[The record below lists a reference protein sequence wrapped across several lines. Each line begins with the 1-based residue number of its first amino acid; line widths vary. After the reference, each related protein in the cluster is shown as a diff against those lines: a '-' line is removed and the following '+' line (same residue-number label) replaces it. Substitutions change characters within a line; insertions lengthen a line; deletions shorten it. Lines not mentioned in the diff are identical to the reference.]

1 MQIPNDRIAIMLA
14 VQELAE
20 IFGYSD
26 LTEDTKFEVP
36 TNDGCVWEAVVHM
49 TPSTFVM
56 AWRRS
61 GSVSSVA
68 GAIHVLETAQSSFHY
83 DVLPLLV
90 VPYMGRAGQ
99 ERCTRAGM
107 NWMDLS
113 GNAEFRASGIFYHDL
128 GNPNRFRKSGRP
140 ESAFGPRG
148 CRITRRLLTDPSKA
162 VTQRTLA
169 SSTGLSEG
177 HTSRIVG
184 KLLETRLVKRGGGGI
199 RVVDADVLLDA
210 WQEDYRFD
218 RHHVIRGRIPAPG
231 GDTLVHSLAEA
242 LSKAE
247 EPYAATAL
255 PAAWL
260 WTRYGSFNLC
270 TLYISRPPSPGL
282 KKDLGF
288 QEEADGANTWLVVP
302 NDEGVF
308 HGAEIVDGIRC
319 VHPVQAYVDL
329 KNHPERAPEAVA
341 GLRRWLGLG
350 GQG

>member
-26 LTEDTKFEVP
+26 LTEDTKFEVR

-68 GAIHVLETAQSSFHY
+68 GGIHELETAQSSFHY

-140 ESAFGPRG
+140 ESAFGSRG
-148 CRITRRLLTDPSKA
+148 SRITRRLLMDPSKA

-218 RHHVIRGRIPAPG
+218 RHHVIRGRIPA
-231 GDTLVHSLAEA
+231 S
-242 LSKAE
+242 
-247 EPYAATAL
+247 
-255 PAAWL
+255 W
-260 WTRYGSFNLC
+260 W
-270 TLYISRPPSPGL
+270 
-282 KKDLGF
+282 
-288 QEEADGANTWLVVP
+288 
-302 NDEGVF
+302 
-308 HGAEIVDGIRC
+308 
-319 VHPVQAYVDL
+319 
-329 KNHPERAPEAVA
+329 
-341 GLRRWLGLG
+341 
-350 GQG
+350 